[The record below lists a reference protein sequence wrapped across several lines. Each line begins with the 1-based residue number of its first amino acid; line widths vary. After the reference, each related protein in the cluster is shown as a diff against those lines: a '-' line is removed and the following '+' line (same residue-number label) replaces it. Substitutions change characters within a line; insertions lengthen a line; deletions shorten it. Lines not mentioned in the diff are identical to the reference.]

1 MPTWPVEPV
10 IGQEYTNGCG
20 STWVW
25 NGYAWAAKNDDGCCP
40 QEVTVTLTPTDI
52 ISISHDRFL
61 FPENGYQVLPPPG
74 PGKYYEISG
83 EGILANYISNS
94 YEGYVAK
101 PFNELRTLDL
111 YYHSQG
117 HAWLINNQKITG
129 IQLFSDPYSTWTDR
143 MNFPRTGELLHEIN
157 GQDSLKVDGKIST
170 VVYQPLTV
178 NATPSG
184 FSQTVII
191 NSGIYLG
198 TNGLVEKAKT
208 TTDGTIKIKFYY
220 RVVDANTFLDPK
232 APGSTVTTNL
242 SITMNAI
249 GGGIW
254 VLGNITVPGNV
265 TSLIN
270 TSTRI
275 KFTYDLTFDPNA
287 YWSGF
292 PASVTFNGTN
302 TVISPD
308 YVGFIPVGDAIQTP
322 QTLQLD
328 ISNPLPPFIHPHAD
342 FYKDHFYMAGLNF
355 LDAYV
360 KIPTFAYWDN
370 YPNADTFYVAGD
382 YATQYRANRDA
393 YLKNLNNHLLSKKVG
408 TSGKTVSSPLPKFED
423 VGPAPHTLPYI
434 GPYDLFPVYNGPSFS
449 AVGVTAIEKRFME
462 YVESCKIMDVDLW
475 NASSYVPSYI
485 NNLPYPPDPGY
496 YFIQTGLSG
505 PYYST
510 SNPPDFYNDTLVYNP
525 NSRRISSLTILS
537 PGEGYTTDDLI
548 TFNDPTGSQAVGRV
562 TAVGA
567 SGQILNVSLVDRS
580 LLGYFPLSY
589 VLGGKDYS
597 TGPTASFYGSGGT
610 GGSIGVNVSMGQWIS
625 EDDYLVMS
633 DGGLV
638 TAGDVH
644 LYNRAVRDAY
654 IKALNELI
662 LANMPLVLSQV
673 LIPEFHLEKYKI

>member
-1 MPTWPVEPV
+1 
-10 IGQEYTNGCG
+10 
-20 STWVW
+20 VW

-40 QEVTVTLTPTDI
+40 QEVTVTLTPADI

-83 EGILANYISNS
+83 DGILANYISNS
-94 YEGYVAK
+94 HEGYVAK

-117 HAWLINNQKITG
+117 HAWLINNQKITC

-157 GQDSLKVDGKIST
+157 GQDSLKADGKIST

-184 FSQTVII
+184 FSQTAII

-220 RVVDANTFLDPK
+220 RVVDASAFLDPK

-249 GGGIW
+249 GGGMW
-254 VLGNITVPGNV
+254 ALGNITVPGNV

-275 KFTYDLTFDPNA
+275 KFTYDLTFNPNA

-292 PASVTFNGTN
+292 PSSVTFDGTN

-308 YVGFIPVGDAIQTP
+308 YVGFIPVGNAIQTP
-322 QTLQLD
+322 QTLQID
-328 ISNPLPPFIHPHAD
+328 ISNPLPPFVHPHAD

-355 LDAYV
+355 LDTYS
-360 KIPTFAYWDN
+360 KIPSFAYWDN

-382 YATQYRANRDA
+382 FATQYRAGRDA
-393 YLKNLNNHLLSKKVG
+393 YFKNLNEYMLAKKVG
-408 TSGKTVSSPLPKFED
+408 TDGKTFDGYNLIKFEE
-423 VGPAPHTLPYI
+423 VSPAPHALPYI
-434 GPYDLFPVYNGPSFS
+434 GPYDLFPVYNGPRFS
-449 AVGVTAIEKRFME
+449 AGGVTAVEKTFLPSI
-462 YVESCKIMDVDLW
+462 ESCLINNVDLW
-475 NASSYVPSYI
+475 YASSYVPSYI
-485 NNLPYPPDPGY
+485 PNLPYPPENGY
-496 YFIQTGLSG
+496 HFIITGLNG
-505 PYYST
+505 IYDDL
-510 SNPPDFYNDTLVYNP
+510 SNPESFNGGTLVYNP
-525 NSRRISSLTILS
+525 NTTRISSLEILN
-537 PGEGYTTDDLI
+537 PGFGYTTNHLI

-567 SGQILNVSLVDRS
+567 SGEILNVSLVDRS
-580 LLGYFPLSY
+580 LHPTAGYGALCY
-589 VLGGKDYS
+589 VLGGIDYS
-597 TGPTASFYGSGGT
+597 ANPVPVFHGSGGS
-610 GGSIGVNVSMGQWIS
+610 GASIGVNVSTGQWLS
-625 EDDYLVMS
+625 EDEYTVMS
-633 DGGLV
+633 DGGPVLV
-638 TAGDVH
+638 GDVH
-644 LYNRAVRDAY
+644 TKVRATRDAY
-654 IKALNELI
+654 LKALNELV
-662 LANMPLVLSQV
+662 LSTMPLVMAQV
-673 LIPEFHLEKYKI
+673 LLPEFQIEKYKI